1 MPKRRGPNGIKIIIL
16 VGCYSKIRPLGCAL
30 ISVYN
35 SFEYSEQSSVI
46 ASSSFDH
53 MIDILDKFVVEQRN
67 TIYWH
72 SIESA
77 VALPIASHFVL
88 VPQRNSNTCGMY
100 ACYVAN

>member
-1 MPKRRGPNGIKIIIL
+1 
-16 VGCYSKIRPLGCAL
+16 
-30 ISVYN
+30 
-35 SFEYSEQSSVI
+35 
-46 ASSSFDH
+46 